1 MCSFFVF
8 RFSFFFLSFFLSL
21 IYPLFDNAVLFA
33 ANIVWRH
40 FPLWTIIM
48 KTSKVKF
55 SERLTFLGQHSAW
68 TYLPGN
74 KSNKLWTNYEQ
85 IMGWK
90 LNLYLNGW
98 HWWDKLNEGEAIDI
112 VKPISRWQF
121 GVFTQPEKTNFCG
134 MSAVVIKFNRY
145 ILLPKG
151 PFCVALTK
159 VGHFK
164 IWMT

>member
-1 MCSFFVF
+1 MVAVVIGCECV
-8 RFSFFFLSFFLSL
+8 RFSFFVFLSFFLSL

-74 KSNKLWTNYEQ
+74 KSKVRTNY
-85 IMGWK
+85 GLK
-90 LNLYLNGW
+90 
-98 HWWDKLNEGEAIDI
+98 
-112 VKPISRWQF
+112 VKFVSKR
-121 GVFTQPEKTNFCG
+121 
-134 MSAVVIKFNRY
+134 
-145 ILLPKG
+145 
-151 PFCVALTK
+151 VAL
-159 VGHFK
+159 VGQVE
-164 IWMT
+164 